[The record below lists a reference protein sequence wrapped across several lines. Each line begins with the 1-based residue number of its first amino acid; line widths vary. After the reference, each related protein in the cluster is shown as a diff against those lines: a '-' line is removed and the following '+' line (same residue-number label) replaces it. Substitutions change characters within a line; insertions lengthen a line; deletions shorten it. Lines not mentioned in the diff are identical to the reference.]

1 MQRTAT
7 TLALVALVALAGCSL
22 PFAGSDA
29 PGADGAT
36 TAPGVTAEGIT
47 NETALLSAHVDALGD
62 QRYESDVAINGTIIR
77 DGQPVEF
84 SRHQQVLVEAGYS
97 PYQYRV
103 TETAGSSAVQFDV
116 WANESAQFVRIQ
128 SGGNTQYQR
137 SQPQSPASL
146 ASASFIDTFVD
157 DSYTVESTE
166 EQDGHTYTTLTSN
179 TAPANVTSLIQGAS
193 NVSTFEGTI
202 IVTEDGRVHA
212 MSITMDYMLN
222 GSKETMEVKYQLIQD
237 GAPVEKPSWVSSRE

>member
-29 PGADGAT
+29 PGAGDAT

-47 NETALLSAHVDALGD
+47 NETALLAAHVDALGA
-62 QRYESDVAINGTIIR
+62 QSYETDIVINGTIIR
-77 DGQPVEF
+77 EEQSVEF
-84 SRHQQVLVEAGYS
+84 SRHQQVLVAEGYS

-103 TETAGSSAVQFDV
+103 TETAGASTAQFDV
-116 WANESAQFVRIQ
+116 WANESAQFVRVQ

-137 SQPQSPASL
+137 GNPQPPASL

-157 DSYTVESTE
+157 DSYTVESTKE
-166 EQDGHTYTTLTSN
+166 EDGHTYTTVTTD
-179 TAPANVTSLIQGAS
+179 TAPDNVTNLVQGAS
-193 NVSTFEGTI
+193 DVSNFEGTI

-212 MSITMDYMLN
+212 MSITMEYMLN
-222 GSKETMEVKYQLIQD
+222 GSKETMTVEYQLIQN
-237 GAPVEKPSWVSSRE
+237 GAPVEKPSWVSGGE